1 MISSSRK
8 QDMRV
13 YKQNEKYASALKTMT
28 GVGTIG
34 KFTVDCKDRKV
45 DKEE

>member
-1 MISSSRK
+1 MIPSSRK

-28 GVGTIG
+28 TG
-34 KFTVDCKDRKV
+34 KFTVDRKDRKV